1 MHRLTAR
8 FLLTLMLVGIVT
20 PVALAISAPAPHA
33 CCIRKPMHDH
43 ATRSREFNAPPT
55 CCSHDC
61 CHALTVTQSPYLL
74 PPVTTQVAIFSVPLQ
89 VGQRRKPQLP
99 YPVHALRSRSATVLH
114 RLIIPKQVSRDHV
127 TSWRLSVSVLAGS
140 FRDGQSCVSFCTGI
154 WRTYMVSIRVTTL
167 LVLLAFAR
175 CRTRHHF
182 RLRSR
187 RRSRSAAPSH
197 PTRTRYA
204 SGSDLEL
211 DTVRRL
217 QR

>member
-1 MHRLTAR
+1 MLCAYRCIWLPFEFFGHRVRTAQMKRVCLEQFIPQLFKLNSGLYPSFSTKNPNSFPKHYNSLVLNLSAPRFSPTLRQLANLPLPELCFVNLKGRLWVLLDFPMHRLTAR

-89 VGQRRKPQLP
+89 VGQRAANRSCLIPSTHCGRAPPQFFI
-99 YPVHALRSRSATVLH
+99 A
-114 RLIIPKQVSRDHV
+114 
-127 TSWRLSVSVLAGS
+127 
-140 FRDGQSCVSFCTGI
+140 
-154 WRTYMVSIRVTTL
+154 
-167 LVLLAFAR
+167 
-175 CRTRHHF
+175 
-182 RLRSR
+182 
-187 RRSRSAAPSH
+187 
-197 PTRTRYA
+197 
-204 SGSDLEL
+204 
-211 DTVRRL
+211 
-217 QR
+217 

>member
-1 MHRLTAR
+1 MADFPRCRNLWRFSPTLRQLANLPLPELCFVNLKSRLWVLLDFLMHRLTAR

-89 VGQRRKPQLP
+89 VGHRAANRSCLIPSTHCGRAPPQFFI
-99 YPVHALRSRSATVLH
+99 A
-114 RLIIPKQVSRDHV
+114 
-127 TSWRLSVSVLAGS
+127 
-140 FRDGQSCVSFCTGI
+140 
-154 WRTYMVSIRVTTL
+154 
-167 LVLLAFAR
+167 
-175 CRTRHHF
+175 
-182 RLRSR
+182 
-187 RRSRSAAPSH
+187 
-197 PTRTRYA
+197 
-204 SGSDLEL
+204 
-211 DTVRRL
+211 
-217 QR
+217 